1 MQTKSL
7 QTKRALR
14 AALLVLLLS
23 VVGMGKGYAQNSQ
36 NYDFSAVCSTGQT
49 LYYRYIE
56 ATNDVQLVSPNY
68 FPEEIWDGYDK
79 PTGDLLIPES
89 VNYNGITYSV
99 LR

>member
-56 ATNDVQLVSPNY
+56 ATNDVRLVCLNY
-68 FPEEIWDGYDK
+68 H
-79 PTGDLLIPES
+79 
-89 VNYNGITYSV
+89 
-99 LR
+99 